1 MYETGNPVPSSAL
14 EDMADNAQV
23 FDRLVT
29 QTSGTVTDRL
39 GNIRRPFQQIVTDM
53 GFNPVS
59 GSFQAGATI
68 TEYNQCLID
77 EATGTFYSWNG
88 ALPKVVS
95 AGSTPATAGGIGAL
109 SWVDRTDLLLRSEL
123 ASKSGVSLVST
134 NIFSVYVTE
143 APDDGVTDATSYFT
157 SAGSLSEANGNID
170 IVVKPPITKYYL
182 ATSPTIPKN
191 TNVVASPDWF
201 SGPGTMPIH
210 AYQQLSEGVDPRKL
224 TLGGSSVLM
233 APKVAQTGRLWAI
246 QGAVDVDIPPAVTG
260 TDIDSVGLSGR
271 AYARADGARVWGLVC
286 LGMLGPGVADSV
298 TQCITAEFDINNNK
312 ASAAKLDDVVGSR
325 GIFIVSGGMYRPQE
339 AQIIFA
345 TMPNNGSGDNRFVV
359 GTRYSGNSFLRAATW
374 YDDEVATPATSISHL
389 SSHEFR
395 YMGQTGFIEINSSS
409 GGLNIKPIV
418 ADGVHFLSSNAAKSL
433 FQISDNYIRET
444 IPVQRVANERG
455 IAGGAVLDTTLYDR
469 FVITEAGTINGLSTG
484 VTGQSIKIANLSGG
498 NVVLSRSSN
507 MRTPSAAAVTIP
519 QLAVANFEYMGGVWL
534 FNYVS
539 AANN

>member
-1 MYETGNPVPSSAL
+1 MYSTGNPVPSSAL

-23 FDRLVT
+23 FDGLVT
-29 QTSGTVTDRL
+29 KTSGTVTDRF
-39 GNIRRPFQQIVTDM
+39 GNVRRPFQQIVTDM
-53 GFNPVS
+53 GFNPVT
-59 GSFQAGATI
+59 GSFQAGATVA
-68 TEYNQCLID
+68 EYNQCLLD
-77 EATGTFYSWNG
+77 ESTGTFYSWNG
-88 ALPKVVS
+88 ALPKVVP
-95 AGSTPATAGGIGAL
+95 AGSTPATAGGIGVL
-109 SWVDRTDLLLRSEL
+109 LWVDRTDLLLRSEL

-157 SAGSLSEANGNID
+157 SAGSLSEAHGNID

-286 LGMLGPGVADSV
+286 LGMLGPGVADTV
-298 TQCITAEFDINNNK
+298 TQCVTAEFDINNNK
-312 ASAAKLDDVVGSR
+312 ASAANLDDVVGSR
-325 GIFIVSGGMYRPQE
+325 GIFIVSGGTYRPQE

-359 GTRYSGNSFLRAATW
+359 GTRYTGNSFLKAATW
-374 YDDEVATPATSISHL
+374 YDDEVASPATSISHL

-395 YMGQTGFIEINSSS
+395 YMGQTGSIEINSSS
-409 GGLNIKPIV
+409 GALNIKPIV
-418 ADGVHFLSSNAAKSL
+418 ADGVHFLSSNGAKSL
-433 FQISDNYIRET
+433 FQIADGYIREV
-444 IPVQRVANERG
+444 IPVQRVSNERG

-519 QLAVANFEYMGGVWL
+519 PLAVANFEYMGGVWL